1 MSYLCGE
8 YKSAL
13 RYFDAGLQ
21 MCQTPDNAARGRDAK
36 RIRTESGASHQEGC
50 TEDDGKEV
58 EIVLRLRARLY
69 YEKSLVYRQR
79 GDTRSQS
86 SALKFSLRVKFS
98 DAVYK
103 HYRDSVSEPEEA
115 RDWARS
121 LAGAGAGD
129 WPPLSSSL
137 CLNFIMNLSNIPL
150 LENRAQ

>member
-1 MSYLCGE
+1 M
-8 YKSAL
+8 
-13 RYFDAGLQ
+13 
-21 MCQTPDNAARGRDAK
+21 
-36 RIRTESGASHQEGC
+36 
-50 TEDDGKEV
+50 
-58 EIVLRLRARLY
+58 VLRLRARLY

-115 RDWARS
+115 RYRARS
-121 LAGAGAGD
+121 RAGAGG

-137 CLNFIMNLSNIPL
+137 CLNFIMDLGNIPL

>member
-1 MSYLCGE
+1 M
-8 YKSAL
+8 
-13 RYFDAGLQ
+13 
-21 MCQTPDNAARGRDAK
+21 
-36 RIRTESGASHQEGC
+36 
-50 TEDDGKEV
+50 
-58 EIVLRLRARLY
+58 VLRLRARLY

-115 RDWARS
+115 RDWA
-121 LAGAGAGD
+121 GAGD

-137 CLNFIMNLSNIPL
+137 CLNFIMDLSNIPL